1 MLEASPALTAL
12 ASQIQTSTRS
22 ICHQTALP
30 IRYIALDETDGAA
43 LFQNTAH
50 CPQAGFPDRFQ
61 EVNFKFQGRERFTF
75 TKICR
80 VGNTHSCVSDVTKD
94 TSVKC
99 PHWISMRLTGF
110 KFNHRFARLNGSQIK
125 ADQAGNGWWRNISPY
140 KLLKTIQHLCHKHFR
155 QQ

>member
-1 MLEASPALTAL
+1 MLEASPALSVL
-12 ASQIQTSTRS
+12 ASQSQTSTRS

-50 CPQAGFPDRFQ
+50 CPQAGFPDWFQ

-80 VGNTHSCVSDVTKD
+80 VGNTHSRVSDVTKN

-99 PHWISMRLTGF
+99 PHRICMLLSGF
-110 KFNHRFARLNGSQIK
+110 KFNHRLARLNGSQIK
-125 ADQAGNGWWRNISPY
+125 ADDAGNRCRRNLCPY
-140 KLLKTIQHLCHKHFR
+140 
-155 QQ
+155 